1 MAQIELKFDN
11 TLKQTPIVLPLV
23 TPDGSEEQGQD
34 TNTGGH
40 TEAKQTMIYGVRVP
54 LIRVGDIVVDFTN
67 IYYMELS
74 GRNNLPTLHLEILD
88 DTHRIRGLQNPGS
101 DNEVRLQILP
111 VFENAYKKIDLTFYI
126 VDRKDDDGMLI
137 LDCIYKVPELY
148 NSRIQCF
155 GQVSTYQL
163 FEKIAQETKLG
174 FASNIVDTGD
184 VRYLYCCNTSFNNIM
199 DKAIETSG
207 ESGQSIE
214 SKVMLDYWVDFWNNL
229 NLVDVWER
237 YTTVEPDEN
246 IKVWTG
252 TTEISVETTSEDEQ
266 LYTEVPA
273 LLSNNP
279 IKLNSELYVDSYD
292 TINNS
297 TQVNKGSDR
306 VFSIYNIKDGEALDY
321 MLSDGDQQ
329 NDVFTKI
336 EYLGEC
342 YSDFNYLLARE
353 CRAMMMDKVEQ
364 QIIEVTLQSPMLGL
378 MRGGKVNLHWFDT
391 DAKLLDT
398 KRALNLDDKEITT
411 NIPLPEIEN
420 EDKAGPKFQL
430 NKTISGQYYI
440 LNNVLR
446 FEKGN
451 WSNTLQLVRP
461 RENVM
466 IPLSLKE
473 LYEKIES

>member
-1 MAQIELKFDN
+1 
-11 TLKQTPIVLPLV
+11 
-23 TPDGSEEQGQD
+23 
-34 TNTGGH
+34 
-40 TEAKQTMIYGVRVP
+40 
-54 LIRVGDIVVDFTN
+54 
-67 IYYMELS
+67 
-74 GRNNLPTLHLEILD
+74 
-88 DTHRIRGLQNPGS
+88 
-101 DNEVRLQILP
+101 
-111 VFENAYKKIDLTFYI
+111 
-126 VDRKDDDGMLI
+126 
-137 LDCIYKVPELY
+137 
-148 NSRIQCF
+148 
-155 GQVSTYQL
+155 
-163 FEKIAQETKLG
+163 
-174 FASNIVDTGD
+174 
-184 VRYLYCCNTSFNNIM
+184 
-199 DKAIETSG
+199 
-207 ESGQSIE
+207 
-214 SKVMLDYWVDFWNNL
+214 
-229 NLVDVWER
+229 
-237 YTTVEPDEN
+237 
-246 IKVWTG
+246 
-252 TTEISVETTSEDEQ
+252 
-266 LYTEVPA
+266 
-273 LLSNNP
+273 
-279 IKLNSELYVDSYD
+279 
-292 TINNS
+292 
-297 TQVNKGSDR
+297 VNKGSDR

-411 NIPLPEIEN
+411 NITLPEIEN
-420 EDKAGPKFQL
+420 EDKAGPKFQI